1 MTSRILIILIAL
13 SLTAAC
19 KPAAQPEEVTLM
31 FWQAIQQDDL
41 NSIKRLSNL
50 ENNDDY
56 MKLKDKIQLKSVQT
70 GKIIIDGEKAEVE
83 TTLESANSTS
93 PYTVTSYLYQDNN
106 EWRVDYKSTM
116 SIFMIDQ
123 DVQALIKDI
132 EILSEEFTK
141 QIEGSV
147 EDIKKKAV
155 PKIRSKV
162 QELEQELEKK
172 IPEVRDKIYQFLED
186 LERSIE
192 LPPETEQQEPTT
204 TQT

>member
-1 MTSRILIILIAL
+1 MTPRILIILIAL

-19 KPAAQPEEVTLM
+19 KPAAKPEEVTLM

-56 MKLKDKIQLKSVQT
+56 MELKDKIQLTSVQT

-83 TTLESANSTS
+83 TTLESANSVS
-93 PYTVTSYLYQDNN
+93 SYTVTSYLYQDNN

-147 EDIKKKAV
+147 EDIKEKAV

>member
-1 MTSRILIILIAL
+1 MTPRILIILIAL

-19 KPAAQPEEVTLM
+19 KPAAKPEEVTLM

-56 MKLKDKIQLKSVQT
+56 IELKDKIQLKSLQT

-83 TTLESANSTS
+83 TTLESANSAS
-93 PYTVTSYLYQDNN
+93 PYMVTTYLYKDNN

-147 EDIKKKAV
+147 EDIKEKAV

-172 IPEVRDKIYQFLED
+172 IPEVRDKIYEFLED
-186 LERSIE
+186 LERAIE